1 MDFAGDV
8 VLVTGAG
15 AGLGRSYAL
24 LLAREG
30 ARVIVNDLG
39 TAPDGRG
46 IMGDSAQHV
55 VDEITAAGGTAVA
68 DSHSIADPDGAQA
81 AVASAVEHFGR
92 IDAVINNAGIVRYG
106 GFQRLTP
113 DDIRAVLG
121 VHLIGSLLVTRAAW
135 KVMQSQRYGRV
146 VFTSS
151 SIGLL
156 GSPGQAAYGGAKGA
170 LVGLT
175 RVLATQGAAYGIH
188 VNAVAPMAVTRLNE
202 EIMSGIFGN
211 ATAQLSPDAVAPVS
225 AFLVHRRC
233 TLNGEVVSTAGGRVA
248 RFAVGTGPTIGG
260 LDAPEAVR
268 DAMDSVRATAPARWW
283 SRPESSS
290 VR

>member
-1 MDFAGDV
+1 
-8 VLVTGAG
+8 
-15 AGLGRSYAL
+15 
-24 LLAREG
+24 
-30 ARVIVNDLG
+30 
-39 TAPDGRG
+39 
-46 IMGDSAQHV
+46 V
-55 VDEITAAGGTAVA
+55 VDEIRAAGGEAVA
-68 DSHSIADPDGAQA
+68 DTHSVADPEGARA
-81 AVASAVEHFGR
+81 AVAAAVDNFGR

-135 KVMQSQRYGRV
+135 KSMADQGYGRV

-170 LVGLT
+170 LVGLM
-175 RVLATQGAAYGIH
+175 RVLATEGAGHGIA

-202 EIMSGIFGN
+202 EVMAGIFGS
-211 ATAQLSPDAVAPVS
+211 ATPQLSPDAVAPVG
-225 AFLVHRRC
+225 AFLVHRQC

-248 RFAVGTGPTIGG
+248 RFAVGTGPPVNG
-260 LDAPEAVR
+260 LHSPEAVR
-268 DAMDSVRATAPARWW
+268 DSMETVRATEPARWW
-283 SRPESSS
+283 SRPEPI
-290 VR
+290 RAR